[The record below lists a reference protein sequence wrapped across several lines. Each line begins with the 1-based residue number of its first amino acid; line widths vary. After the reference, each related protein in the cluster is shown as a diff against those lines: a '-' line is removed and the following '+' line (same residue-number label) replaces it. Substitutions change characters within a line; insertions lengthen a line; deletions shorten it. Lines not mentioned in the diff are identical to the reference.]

1 MSWQDKLKLESGD
14 KIVFIRQFDAG
25 HLGQEE
31 RKHYEIVNEEGEKV
45 GTIKYVEHIDI
56 KAPFERSYSL
66 QQFDLES
73 NVLVSEQW

>member
-1 MSWQDKLKLESGD
+1 MSWQNKLKLENGE
-14 KIVFIRQFDAG
+14 KVVLIRQFDAG

-31 RKHYEIVNEEGEKV
+31 RKHFEIVSEAGDIV
-45 GTIKYVEHIDI
+45 GSVRYVEHMDT
-56 KAPFERSYSL
+56 KVPFHRTYSL